1 MQNLIK
7 EVLAEILNDV
17 HNKNYGYLRDMLE
30 QLYQSESNREILKAY
45 LVQDV
50 PEGRAKYYDEVW

>member
-7 EVLAEILNDV
+7 EVLAEILSDV

-30 QLYQSESNREILKAY
+30 QLCQKETNREILKAY

-50 PEGRAKYYDEVW
+50 PEGRAKYYDEV

>member
-7 EVLAEILNDV
+7 EVLAEILSDV

-30 QLYQSESNREILKAY
+30 QLCEDKKNREILKAY

-50 PEGRAKYYDEVW
+50 PEGRAKYYDEV